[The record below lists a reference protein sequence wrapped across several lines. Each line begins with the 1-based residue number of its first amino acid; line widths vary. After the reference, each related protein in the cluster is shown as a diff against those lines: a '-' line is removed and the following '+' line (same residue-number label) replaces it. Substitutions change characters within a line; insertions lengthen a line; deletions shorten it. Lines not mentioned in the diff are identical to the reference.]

1 MSLQTIKHRIEYGI
15 TYLIGV
21 LTRMLPY
28 RVALALGSFLGWL
41 AFDVLRV
48 RRKVTLI
55 NLRNSLGNDK
65 RNLARIGRRAY
76 QNIGKSMVEYALF
89 PSLDKEK
96 IFKVV
101 EFEGT
106 EHFDEAL
113 KRGKG
118 AIVVAGHFGSW
129 ELMGAATAQHDYP
142 VDFLVGEQHNLLV
155 DDLMNDYRRSVGI
168 GIIKMGAA
176 AKGVIRALKNNRFV
190 AMLSDQD
197 AGNDGTVVEFFHRPA
212 STPKGPAAFAL
223 KMDAPI
229 IMAFIIRTNHNKQR
243 IIIEKPIYGE
253 ITSDKEDD
261 IRKLTQAYTRMLEE
275 YIRKYPDHWFW
286 PHRRWK
292 STTKEYKR
300 STD

>member
-1 MSLQTIKHRIEYGI
+1 MIKHRIEYWI
-15 TYLIGV
+15 TYLVGAFA
-21 LTRMLPY
+21 RMLPY
-28 RVALALGSFLGWL
+28 RLALGLGSFLGWL
-41 AFDVLRV
+41 AFDVIRV

-55 NLRNSLGNDK
+55 NLRNSLGKDK

-96 IFKVV
+96 ILNMV

-113 KRGKG
+113 KRRKG

-129 ELMGAATAQHDYP
+129 ELMGAATAQQNYP

-155 DDLMNDYRRSVGI
+155 DNLMNDYRRSVGI

-243 IIIEKPIYGE
+243 IIIEKPIYGH

-261 IRKLTQAYTRMLEE
+261 IRRLTQAYTRTLEE
-275 YIRKYPDHWFW
+275 YIHKYPDHWFW

-292 STTKEYKR
+292 STTKEY
-300 STD
+300 

>member
-1 MSLQTIKHRIEYGI
+1 MIKYRIEYWI
-15 TYLIGV
+15 TYLVGALARII
-21 LTRMLPY
+21 PY
-28 RVALALGSFLGWL
+28 RLALVLGSFLGWL

-55 NLRNSLGNDK
+55 NLKNSLDK
-65 RNLARIGRRAY
+65 GKDELAKIGRRAY
-76 QNIGKSMVEYALF
+76 QNIGKSMVEYSLF
-89 PSLDKEK
+89 PSLGKEK
-96 IFKVV
+96 ILGMV

-106 EHFDEAL
+106 ENFDEAL
-113 KRGKG
+113 RKGRG
-118 AIVVAGHFGSW
+118 AVLVAGHFGSW
-129 ELMGAATAQHDYP
+129 ELMGAATRQKGYP
-142 VDFLVGEQHNLLV
+142 VDFLVGEQHNLLI

-197 AGNDGTVVEFFHRPA
+197 AGGDGTVVEFFNRPA

-223 KMDAPI
+223 KLDVPI
-229 IMAFIIRTNHNKQR
+229 IMAFIIRESQKKQR
-243 IIIEKPIYGE
+243 VIIEKPIFVE
-253 ITSDKEDD
+253 KTSDKDDD
-261 IRKLTQAYTRMLEE
+261 IQRLTQAYTQVLEE

-292 STTKEYKR
+292 STTKEY
-300 STD
+300 